1 MNTEKVNPN
10 KPKLIKTPSHRAAVV
25 FPTAIF
31 VLVDAALLASS
42 GAPVFVAIVFSALTA
57 AIVGWFLNRN
67 YKRRLALDTRLNAA
81 VEIGDT
87 QNSADNRADKSSDT
101 SSNPLLPPVGSWAN
115 PSKSQKFRQKWGP
128 GSNRRR

>member
-87 QNSADNRADKSSDT
+87 QNSADT